1 MRLTELTTSM
11 RRPVS
16 ARITIRRS
24 TAVMAVLFLGLGALW
39 LGVKPS
45 SASPSTATNRA
56 LNQVLNSL
64 PPGGSI
70 TLTRPGPT
78 ATTTTTAAPPT
89 TTTTTV
95 VPASTTTTRPR
106 STTTKPPR
114 GTTTTT
120 APSAGAGSP
129 TTTVGGRS
137 STTSSTSSTTKGP
150 SG

>member
-1 MRLTELTTSM
+1 MRLTELTTSL

-16 ARITIRRS
+16 DRITIRRS

-56 LNQVLNSL
+56 LNQVLNNL

-78 ATTTTTAAPPT
+78 TTTTTTTAPPT
-89 TTTTTV
+89 TTTV
-95 VPASTTTTRPR
+95 APASTTTTRPL
-106 STTTKPPR
+106 STTTKPPKS
-114 GTTTTT
+114 TTS
-120 APSAGAGSP
+120 APRAGSP

-137 STTSSTSSTTKGP
+137 TTTSSTSSTTTAPNG
-150 SG
+150 